1 MNANKTLGFVLTA
14 AICAAMLVHADALPW
29 DGARLV
35 FGEAQRGG
43 TFTLD
48 APATA
53 SEVDFIAPATLQGAE
68 LTLTPPALVRGGG
81 ALLTPL
87 AGTDGVAVGWP
98 AEIYTPTDKVST
110 ILYRILNPVLPS
122 PETPNGS

>member
-14 AICAAMLVHADALPW
+14 AICAVMSVHADALPW
-29 DGARLV
+29 DGTRLV

-53 SEVDFIAPATLQGAE
+53 SEVDFTAPATLQGAE

-81 ALLTPL
+81 SRRQSLWRTR
-87 AGTDGVAVGWP
+87 G
-98 AEIYTPTDKVST
+98 
-110 ILYRILNPVLPS
+110 
-122 PETPNGS
+122 